1 MTLPASTLPDFTAL
15 GQTRTRLTAS
25 HALIAPD
32 GHVRTQLP
40 GWRNTSVV
48 VLISAQLGARFTQ
61 YLAHLEAGGEAA
73 ATAYERFVF
82 VVSGKV
88 GLGLSGTHT
97 LTVSDYVYLP
107 AGVPATLYADV
118 PATLCVFERR
128 YLPLPGVSAPEI
140 VFGNERETFGEA
152 FMGDDGV
159 HVRKLL
165 PEHPGFDLML
175 STMTFQPGRSLPFAE
190 THVMEHGLLMLSGG
204 GIYKLSESWYPVT
217 EGDVIYMA
225 PYCPQWFGAL
235 GETEA
240 KYLLYKDAFRDPF
253 ALSEG

>member
-1 MTLPASTLPDFTAL
+1 MTQFTAL
-15 GQTRTRLTAS
+15 GQTRTRLTPS

-40 GWRNTSVV
+40 GWTDTAVV

-61 YLAHLEAGGEAA
+61 YLAHMEAGGEAA
-73 ATAYERFVF
+73 ATEYERFVF
-82 VVSGKV
+82 VVSGRV
-88 GLGLSGTHT
+88 GLESRT
-97 LTVSDYVYLP
+97 LSDYDYAYLP
-107 AGVPATLYADV
+107 AGFPATLHADA

-128 YLPLPGVSAPEI
+128 YLPLPNVPTPEP
-140 VFGNERETFGEA
+140 VFGNERDNAGEA

-159 HVRKLL
+159 RVRKLL
-165 PEHPGFDLML
+165 PEHLSFDLML
-175 STMTFQPGRSLPFAE
+175 STMTFGPGRSLPFVE

-204 GIYKLSESWYPVT
+204 GVYKLSESWYPVT
-217 EGDVIYMA
+217 QGDVIYMA

-240 KYLLYKDAFRDPF
+240 KYLLYKDSTRDPF
-253 ALSEG
+253 ALAEG